1 MANAAEDARAPLG
14 VAPGERAVTPAGPE
28 AAPRRP

>member
-14 VAPGERAVTPAGPE
+14 VALVEIPVTPAGPE